1 MMEKNKCYGLQVKP
15 DKFESGIVI
24 YNSNS
29 FELNELDVQV
39 VEDTE
44 VRSYHINTIH
54 SFSEW
59 AEKQHQEKTGVK
71 RQEFHSFG
79 YYEGKRQNVDTSLFH
94 EDTGIYEGEPHDALV
109 WPDTDSDEKW
119 RKQITFRLKE
129 NTVEVNISFIARGP
143 KIAFC
148 GHSFTGLWDSSYY
161 YFRELAK
168 MGGWNA
174 GIAYSYWGGTGIA
187 HYAGLVEGCEKRAEQ
202 CEKLINGNEY
212 YDYFIVA
219 GNSNEA
225 VETYSGE
232 VGATDYKYRQQM
244 LQGARLLH
252 EKVQGK
258 AGRMLLWAPH
268 AYQYGFLQGMS
279 PKPWK
284 PGKTGDSYS
293 KEEREFLL
301 TLTSEEMADE
311 NAKWYKYL
319 AKELGKDTDVLP
331 VCLGYAALRER
342 CGLSVNPYIDPEK
355 GGDYGHQNNIG
366 NYIAACL
373 LYAYIFDESPEGL
386 GVPVSHTSGMSGG
399 KVTEEQAQV
408 IQQVIWQLF
417 RLRVTD

>member
-1 MMEKNKCYGLQVKP
+1 MMEKNKYYGLQVKP

-29 FELNELDVQV
+29 FELNELDVQI

-44 VRSYHINTIH
+44 ERSYHINTIH
-54 SFSEW
+54 SLSEW

-79 YYEGKRQNVDTSLFH
+79 YYEGKRQNIDTSLFR

-109 WPDTDSDEKW
+109 WTDTDSEEKW

-187 HYAGLVEGCEKRAEQ
+187 HYAGLVEGCEERAKQ
-202 CEKLINGNEY
+202 CEKLIDGNEY

-279 PKPWK
+279 PKP
-284 PGKTGDSYS
+284 
-293 KEEREFLL
+293 
-301 TLTSEEMADE
+301 
-311 NAKWYKYL
+311 
-319 AKELGKDTDVLP
+319 
-331 VCLGYAALRER
+331 
-342 CGLSVNPYIDPEK
+342 
-355 GGDYGHQNNIG
+355 
-366 NYIAACL
+366 
-373 LYAYIFDESPEGL
+373 
-386 GVPVSHTSGMSGG
+386 
-399 KVTEEQAQV
+399 
-408 IQQVIWQLF
+408 
-417 RLRVTD
+417 

>member
-1 MMEKNKCYGLQVKP
+1 MTGKSKVYGIQVRL
-15 DKFESGIVI
+15 DKFERGVVI

-39 VEDTE
+39 LEDE
-44 VRSYHINTIH
+44 KERSYHINTIH

-79 YYEGKRQNVDTSLFH
+79 YYEGKLQNIDTSLFR

-187 HYAGLVEGCEKRAEQ
+187 HYAGLVEGCEERAKQ
-202 CEKLINGNEY
+202 CEKLISGNEY

-258 AGRMLLWAPH
+258 AGRMLLWTPH
-268 AYQYGFLQGMS
+268 AYQYGFLQSMS

-284 PGKTGDSYS
+284 PGKKGDVYS
-293 KEEREFLL
+293 KEGQKFLL

-331 VCLGYAALRER
+331 VCLGYAALRKR
-342 CGLSVNPYIDPEK
+342 CGLSVNPYISPEK

-373 LYAYIFDESPEGL
+373 LYAYIFNESPEGL
-386 GVPVSHTSGMSGG
+386 GVPISHTFGMPGE

>member
-1 MMEKNKCYGLQVKP
+1 MMEKNKYYGLQVKP

-29 FELNELDVQV
+29 FELNELDVQI

-44 VRSYHINTIH
+44 ERSYHINTIH
-54 SFSEW
+54 SLSEW

-79 YYEGKRQNVDTSLFH
+79 YYEGKRQNVDISLFH

-174 GIAYSYWGGTGIA
+174 RIAYSYWGGTGIA
-187 HYAGLVEGCEKRAEQ
+187 HYAGLVEGC
-202 CEKLINGNEY
+202 
-212 YDYFIVA
+212 
-219 GNSNEA
+219 
-225 VETYSGE
+225 
-232 VGATDYKYRQQM
+232 
-244 LQGARLLH
+244 
-252 EKVQGK
+252 
-258 AGRMLLWAPH
+258 
-268 AYQYGFLQGMS
+268 
-279 PKPWK
+279 
-284 PGKTGDSYS
+284 
-293 KEEREFLL
+293 EEREFLL

-331 VCLGYAALRER
+331 VCLGYAALRKR
-342 CGLSVNPYIDPEK
+342 CGLSVNPYIAPEK

-373 LYAYIFDESPEGL
+373 LYAYIFNESPEGL
-386 GVPVSHTSGMSGG
+386 GVPVSHTSGMPGG